1 MPILEMMKAYGVVD
15 AAIVVTRYFGGTLLG
30 RGGLVRAYGGA
41 AKAAL
46 LEAGIVRMLPATQ
59 VRVTVDYGISERF
72 KRTD

>member
-46 LEAGIVRMLPATQ
+46 LELVSCACCPPPKF
-59 VRVTVDYGISERF
+59 E
-72 KRTD
+72 